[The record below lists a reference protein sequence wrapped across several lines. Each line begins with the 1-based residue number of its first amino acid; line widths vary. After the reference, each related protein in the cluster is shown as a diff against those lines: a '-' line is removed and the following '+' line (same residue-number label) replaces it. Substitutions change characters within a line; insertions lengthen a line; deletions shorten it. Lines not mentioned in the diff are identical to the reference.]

1 MRNNRGAGSHGTA
14 MSVEDMPNVML
25 SFNAQSDTPTI
36 TQEERIKE
44 RVSTL
49 DWSMDFL

>member
-1 MRNNRGAGSHGTA
+1 MRNNRGPGSHGTA
-14 MSVEDMPNVML
+14 TSVEDMPNVML
-25 SFNAQSDTPTI
+25 SFNAQPDTPII

>member
-1 MRNNRGAGSHGTA
+1 MRNNRGPGSHGTA

-25 SFNAQSDTPTI
+25 SFNAQPDTPTI

>member
-1 MRNNRGAGSHGTA
+1 MRNSRGPGSHGTA
-14 MSVEDMPNVML
+14 VSVEDMPKVML
-25 SFNAQSDTPTI
+25 SFNAQPDTLTI

-49 DWSMDFL
+49 D